1 MCPSSLTPALI
12 TNHNI
17 RMWSVRNSIFLVKK
31 DDISIFFR
39 KFAPEIIL
47 DMLMIFRHLKVYIPQ
62 NHTASAQLVN
72 NSKWQM
78 KRMQTSERKF
88 QLFHLFFC
96 SQVLSFSPA
105 PFFFNK

>member
-1 MCPSSLTPALI
+1 MCPSSLPPTHI
-12 TNHNI
+12 INHFI
-17 RMWSVRNSIFLVKK
+17 RMWSVMNSIFIIRKHEN
-31 DDISIFFR
+31 SIFFR
-39 KFAPEIIL
+39 KFAPETII

-96 SQVLSFSPA
+96 SQVLSFSPT